1 VKAGLARAT
10 DNRDPWTWHPAK
22 AALKVLA
29 EETARTGGFFEAY
42 DLTDRFGIELD
53 HPARWGALFSAAATE
68 GLIAHA
74 GFAVSRRPTRAGG
87 ITRVWRGTDKARR
100 RAAA

>member
-1 VKAGLARAT
+1 VSGLDRAT
-10 DNRDPWTWHPAK
+10 ESRDPWSWHPAK
-22 AALKVLA
+22 AALEILA
-29 EETARTGGFFEAY
+29 AESTITGRTFEAF
-42 DLTDRFGIELD
+42 DLTERFGIQMD
-53 HPARWGALFSAAATE
+53 HPARWGALFNAAATD

>member
-1 VKAGLARAT
+1 VSGLDRAT
-10 DNRDPWTWHPAK
+10 EYRDPWSWHPAK
-22 AALKVLA
+22 AALEILA
-29 EETARTGGFFEAY
+29 TESTVTGRTFEAF
-42 DLTDRFGIELD
+42 DLTERFGIQMD
-53 HPARWGALFSAAATE
+53 HPARWGALFNAAATD

>member
-1 VKAGLARAT
+1 MKAGLAQAA
-10 DNRDPWTWHPAK
+10 DNRDPWSWHPAK
-22 AALKVLA
+22 AALEILA
-29 EETARTGGFFEAY
+29 AESMVTGRTFEAF
-42 DLTDRFGIELD
+42 DLTERFGIQMD
-53 HPARWGALFSAAATE
+53 HPARWGALFNAAATD

>member
-1 VKAGLARAT
+1 MSGLDRAT
-10 DNRDPWTWHPAK
+10 ESRDPWSWHPAK
-22 AALKVLA
+22 AALETLA
-29 EETARTGGFFEAY
+29 AESATTGRIFEAY
-42 DLTDRFGIELD
+42 DLTELFGIELD
-53 HPARWGALFSAAATE
+53 HPARWGALFNAAASE